1 MNPIRLTRRT
11 LLGTAA
17 ALACPALIRPAGAA
31 EVLNVS
37 AVLRPFNVPQIVMR
51 ERRLLENRLAPLGVD
66 ITWHDIT
73 SGVVQTQALASGA
86 LDIASIVNPI
96 SVLLALANNIPMK
109 IVAGF
114 ARNTKLAAIQS
125 MNPAIRTAADL
136 KGRTVAGLKG
146 TVLHE
151 LLIKALEN
159 VGLSIND
166 VTFLDMDLAPT
177 YTALIAKRVD
187 AAVLA
192 ADLILKANRAGAH
205 ELEVP
210 PRLVTPVNTVC
221 ASDTL
226 IAKRPQLVRLYKDAQ
241 REAEAIVAADP
252 QGAIALG
259 CEVNNINEADGHEL
273 FGWQSFFTDL
283 TEADLASMEGDMQF
297 LLATG
302 LAPRRVDLRTA
313 LFEAMAK

>member
-1 MNPIRLTRRT
+1 MNDFHLSRRA
-11 LLGTAA
+11 LLGAVLAA
-17 ALACPALIRPAGAA
+17 PALIRPARAA

-51 ERRLLENRLAPLGVD
+51 ERRLLENRLSPLGIEVS
-66 ITWHDIT
+66 WHDIT

-96 SVLLALANNIPMK
+96 SVLLALANNIPMR

-125 MNPAIRTAADL
+125 MNPAIRTPADL

-151 LLIKALEN
+151 LLIKALESA
-159 VGLSIND
+159 GLSIND
-166 VTFLDMDLAPT
+166 ITFLDMDIPPS
-177 YTALIAKRVD
+177 YSALLSGRVD

-192 ADLILKANRAGAH
+192 ADLILKANAAGAH
-205 ELEVP
+205 ELALP
-210 PRLVTPVNTVC
+210 AHLVAPVNTVC

-226 IAKRPQLVRLYKDAQ
+226 VSKRPHLVRLYKEAQ
-241 REAEAIVAADP
+241 REAIGIVAADP
-252 QGAIALG
+252 QAAIALG
-259 CEVNNINEADGHEL
+259 CKVNNIGAADGREL
-273 FGWQSFFTDL
+273 FSWQSFFTDL
-283 TEADLASMEGDMQF
+283 TADDLASIDRDMDF
-297 LLATG
+297 LLAAR
-302 LAPRRVDLRTA
+302 LAPKRVDPRTF